1 MVRRR
6 QSVIAMEG
14 NGSYMEGDDRLI
26 FWFDSVLGI
35 ILQKEDGVRSDRLS
49 NLKGKSREDPN
60 LIVRRCL

>member
-1 MVRRR
+1 
-6 QSVIAMEG
+6 MEG
-14 NGSYMEGDDRLI
+14 NDSYMEGDDRLI